1 VEQLDQLVAQFGVG
15 EAGRQRVF
23 LTEQLARA
31 RGQLEGAEKA
41 LRSFEERNRAVVL
54 QDQTR
59 AAIDAAARLK
69 AEMMAAEVQLQVI
82 RSFAT
87 EANPD
92 TVALRRRIAEMK
104 RQLAQMQYGEDGSGR
119 QGASVSGDGRGDF
132 YVPPARLPEVGLEL
146 TRLVREV
153 KVQETL
159 VTLLTRQFEQVRTAE
174 ARDMPIVQVLDRA
187 VPAVYPSKPRLWLN
201 LALAGTGSLLAGLCL
216 AFFLNRIRDLR
227 RQPRTT

>member
-1 VEQLDQLVAQFGVG
+1 
-15 EAGRQRVF
+15 
-23 LTEQLARA
+23 
-31 RGQLEGAEKA
+31 
-41 LRSFEERNRAVVL
+41 
-54 QDQTR
+54 
-59 AAIDAAARLK
+59 
-69 AEMMAAEVQLQVI
+69 
-82 RSFAT
+82 
-87 EANPD
+87 
-92 TVALRRRIAEMK
+92 MK

-159 VTLLTRQFEQVRTAE
+159 VTLLTQQFEQVRIAE

-216 AFFLNRIRDLR
+216 AFLLLVLPASMMLVQPEGASGTSPSEPLPKIAPAPEFTLTSQDGAQISLTKLWTLKAWQSSISMWRMNGCCLNG
-227 RQPRTT
+227 